1 MAEAS
6 TVVTTSASSLQKV
19 WRKIQGDVAEGIQ
32 YKNVEWDMM
41 EDFVPPE
48 GTVWS
53 AREVTIPIDI
63 KEGAGVA
70 SIVEGGTEAL
80 PSSPNLAEITVTLVQ
95 FNKRFNASLLAKY
108 GDSGDE
114 NQVKRQLTHQG
125 AHAIRDLSRHFS
137 DYFHGVSNAY
147 LAQVVAATTA
157 TTGTYT
163 LSSGYGVSGITSTAF
178 IAQKFK
184 ASDRVALIRSGS
196 LVSNAIGTVSSIT
209 SSAVMVVVWNGS
221 VVSASGDY
229 VVKANSMENTTID
242 GTDYSR
248 GLVGLI
254 DITTASSVHSLA
266 TSTEADWDIAYS
278 DTAAGRFSGIKLRRA
293 DDEIDDEGGGRVN
306 TVLMSKG
313 VRRDFIALER
323 AALRFNDPFG
333 MEVDGDVK
341 SKGRKFIASKRVPPG
356 YVYCF
361 DKSALSRWALLPKPS
376 GKFSWGDGKEYIN
389 QNAMVF
395 RIDMPVATICKNRK
409 KFAYFTSQTEQ

>member
-6 TVVTTSASSLQKV
+6 TVVTTSGTTLQKV
-19 WRKIQGDVAEGIQ
+19 WRKIQGEVAEGIQ

-70 SIVEGGTEAL
+70 SIPEGGTEAR

-108 GDSGDE
+108 GDEGDE
-114 NQVKRQLTHQG
+114 NQVKRQLKHQG
-125 AHAIRDLSRHFS
+125 AHAVRDLSRHFS
-137 DYFHGVSNAY
+137 DYFYGVSNAY
-147 LAQVVAATTA
+147 LAQLVATTTATTA
-157 TTGTYT
+157 TYT
-163 LSSGYGVSGITSTAF
+163 LSAGYGVSGITNTAF

-184 ASDRVALIRSGS
+184 VDDWVALIGSGT
-196 LVSNAIGTVSSIT
+196 LVSNAIGRVSSIT
-209 SSAVMVVVWNGS
+209 SGAVMVVIWNGS
-221 VVSASGDY
+221 VVGTSGNY
-229 VVKANSMENTTID
+229 MVKANSMENTTID
-242 GTDYSR
+242 GTDYTR

-266 TSTEADWDIAYS
+266 NSTEPDWDVAYT

-293 DDEIDDEGGGRVN
+293 DDEIDDEGGGKV
-306 TVLMSKG
+306 THVLMSKG

-341 SKGRKFIASKRVPPG
+341 SKGRKFLASKRVPPG
-356 YVYCF
+356 YVFAF
-361 DKSALSRWALLPKPS
+361 DKSALSKWALLPKPS

-395 RIDMPVATICKNRK
+395 RIDMPVATIVKNRK
-409 KFAYFTSQTEQ
+409 KFALFTGQTEQ